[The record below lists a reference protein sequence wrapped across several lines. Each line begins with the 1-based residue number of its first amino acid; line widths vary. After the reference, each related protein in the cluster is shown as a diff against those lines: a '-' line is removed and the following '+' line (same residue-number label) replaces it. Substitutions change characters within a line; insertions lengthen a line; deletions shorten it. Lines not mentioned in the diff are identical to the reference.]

1 MEVIYLFWRF
11 IGDGGSWGPAGNGWR
26 AARPRR
32 VIGCCL
38 VRWLVSARN
47 DRQRAGQRDGGHSQ
61 VVHSLPLSLQE
72 TSLRNP
78 SHWTQCSPF
87 GREPFITLLGRKNTG
102 HYFPSFGNVV
112 LVLYSGIR
120 SAKGSARGISRAPGR
135 RRFAF
140 RKAHALRWSLWNYV
154 REALFPWEKMPI
166 YDLWVTRRQIWGVA
180 GIRLLAVTGQ
190 PRSASE
196 VTWLTTQRG
205 WANSGYRALP
215 TETILNKGSAWET
228 PMTVYKAKRDTWVE
242 LNNALFTSFSF

>member
-1 MEVIYLFWRF
+1 MLLVIFGHHLAANILFGDRER
-11 IGDGGSWGPAGNGWR
+11 DGGRDVAIGRVRDGSHLPFLTFYWRWGFLGAGGKWMAGR
-26 AARPRR
+26 SPRR

-47 DRQRAGQRDGGHSQ
+47 GRQRAGQRDGGHSQ

-140 RKAHALRWSLWNYV
+140 RKAHALR
-154 REALFPWEKMPI
+154 
-166 YDLWVTRRQIWGVA
+166 
-180 GIRLLAVTGQ
+180 
-190 PRSASE
+190 
-196 VTWLTTQRG
+196 
-205 WANSGYRALP
+205 
-215 TETILNKGSAWET
+215 
-228 PMTVYKAKRDTWVE
+228 
-242 LNNALFTSFSF
+242 